1 MEINKSLSTRVWDKI
16 GVCASGICLI
26 HCLATPILLLIFPAS
41 KIQFF
46 EHGVLHAVFA
56 VLVVGSILLAVY
68 PTCKK
73 HGHKDIMTFA
83 ALGVF
88 FILSS
93 FLFHDYGEVIE
104 YVFTIAGSICLII
117 AHIRNMKVRHGKCE
131 STISQCSG
139 H

>member
-1 MEINKSLSTRVWDKI
+1 MEINKSLTTRIWDKI

-41 KIQFF
+41 KIQVF
-46 EHGVLHAVFA
+46 EHGVFHAVFA

-93 FLFHDYGEVIE
+93 FLFHDYGEAIE
-104 YVFTIAGSICLII
+104 YLFTIAGSICLII

-131 STISQCSG
+131 STKSSCSG